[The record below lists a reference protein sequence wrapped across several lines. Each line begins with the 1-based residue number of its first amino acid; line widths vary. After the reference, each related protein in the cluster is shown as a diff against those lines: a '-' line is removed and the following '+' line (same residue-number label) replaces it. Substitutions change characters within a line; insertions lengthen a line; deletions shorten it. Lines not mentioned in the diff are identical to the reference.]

1 MASIKEKG
9 IITPVT
15 VRKIPKGFELVAGE
29 RRWRAAKKLRLK
41 SIPAYIITVT
51 DAAEVMELALIEN
64 IQREDLNS
72 LEEAEGYA
80 VLNSQ
85 HNLSHEA
92 IAKAVGKK
100 RVTVSNALRLLKLP
114 PEIRTSL
121 RNRDISAGHGRAIL
135 QAKTNHAMMQL
146 WQKILRDNLSV
157 RAVEF
162 LVKDSASKK
171 QTSAKK
177 KKVSPQIRA
186 LENQLISILG
196 TKLKVKPKKKG
207 GSIEIIYFS
216 KDDLERL
223 LDLINTLD

>member
-1 MASIKEKG
+1 
-9 IITPVT
+9 
-15 VRKIPKGFELVAGE
+15 
-29 RRWRAAKKLRLK
+29 
-41 SIPAYIITVT
+41 
-51 DAAEVMELALIEN
+51 
-64 IQREDLNS
+64 
-72 LEEAEGYA
+72 
-80 VLNSQ
+80 
-85 HNLSHEA
+85 
-92 IAKAVGKK
+92 
-100 RVTVSNALRLLKLP
+100 
-114 PEIRTSL
+114 
-121 RNRDISAGHGRAIL
+121 
-135 QAKTNHAMMQL
+135 MMQL

-171 QTSAKK
+171 QTSTKK

-196 TKLKVKPKKKG
+196 TKVKVKPKKKG